1 MADQQIDMAKWRGLF
16 EWSMKYQDGARAGGG
31 SAPQPLDPE
40 KKAWLDNALQEFM
53 KDFADRMKEI
63 NSTLGGSGDSSS
75 SLADKEA
82 LCDELM
88 EIVENVD
95 YARDLHT
102 IGGLPTLLSLMSS
115 PHPSLRWRAA
125 EVAATCMAN
134 NPPVQRWFMEGG
146 ALAPLLALLSDSH
159 PVVVTKA
166 LLGLSALVRHYDPG
180 LEAFRLAGGFNKLLA
195 LLGCATDT
203 STHQAG
209 TAAASQT
216 GGSQQQQQQ
225 PDADQQQQQQQVR
238 RLQRKVLALLQY
250 VLAKHPTDAAAAAE
264 YGVVPK
270 LQQMLSDQDTD
281 MRAASLAVL
290 DQVVSTSQGWQW
302 VQQHEQGL
310 LPHLQKMQQHAAAAS
325 SAAAATEGDG
335 DVGEEEQQLLH
346 KLVQKLEASSRPQGC
361 LKGLNDHIDLDPYQD
376 GKERADPHTLALK
389 QEEGQQQQQQ
399 SHPDSAAWAITAVP
413 QPDMR

>member
-1 MADQQIDMAKWRGLF
+1 VPFVAVP
-16 EWSMKYQDGARAGGG
+16 GAA
-31 SAPQPLDPE
+31 
-40 KKAWLDNALQEFM
+40 
-53 KDFADRMKEI
+53 
-63 NSTLGGSGDSSS
+63 
-75 SLADKEA
+75 
-82 LCDELM
+82 
-88 EIVENVD
+88 
-95 YARDLHT
+95 
-102 IGGLPTLLSLMSS
+102 
-115 PHPSLRWRAA
+115 
-125 EVAATCMAN
+125 
-134 NPPVQRWFMEGG
+134 
-146 ALAPLLALLSDSH
+146 
-159 PVVVTKA
+159 VVVVW
-166 LLGLSALVRHYDPG
+166 SQ
-180 LEAFRLAGGFNKLLA
+180 AFRLAGGFNKLLA

-361 LKGLNDHIDLDPYQD
+361 LKGLNDHIDLDPYQVRWRD
-376 GKERADPHTLALK
+376 WPCLVLLAGWPLPTPECTCFVYFTK
-389 QEEGQQQQQQ
+389 HSQQ
-399 SHPDSAAWAITAVP
+399 SQPLGTSPMRLVGFWPFFRRMCLLSAMYVA
-413 QPDMR
+413 